1 MRRLILVLAALSFA
15 APAFADSQLERY
27 VERQA
32 RWLGVDTSAETLTV
46 SQLYA
51 IKAVIDSRGDT
62 SLAKKNQIR
71 AIINRQTF
79 RFGL

>member
-15 APAFADSQLERY
+15 APAFADSQLQRY
-27 VERQA
+27 VERQT
-32 RWLGVDTSAETLTV
+32 RWLGIDISGETLTV

-51 IKAVIDSRGDT
+51 IKAVVDT
-62 SLAKKNQIR
+62 RRDNSLLKRNQIR
-71 AIINRQTF
+71 AIIDRPTF